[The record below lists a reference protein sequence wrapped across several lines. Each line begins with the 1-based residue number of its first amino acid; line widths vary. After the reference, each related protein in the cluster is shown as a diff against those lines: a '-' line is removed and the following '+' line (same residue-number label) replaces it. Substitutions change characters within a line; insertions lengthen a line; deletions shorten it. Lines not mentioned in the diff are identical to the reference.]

1 MSVFYKCSTR
11 PNSRSFFTVYS
22 LNNYWVFLSSNP
34 TLLNISLAVTFT
46 LLCCPTVEV
55 FSQPSFNPLFYP
67 SLCFFRRQIRQWVRE
82 GGGGGSRCYSA
93 GVTTK
98 TMDIRVQSEG
108 PTTAADNNNRHQPHW
123 SCESSPLTAESE
135 RTKNKKEA
143 ERKDGGGGGGA
154 EGGRRDSL
162 LDLWPAEMGL
172 GHRPE
177 YNLPRGRRNNSK
189 SHI

>member
-22 LNNYWVFLSSNP
+22 FNAAVLSNRWSLFSISSFLNP
-34 TLLNISLAVTFT
+34 I
-46 LLCCPTVEV
+46 
-55 FSQPSFNPLFYP
+55 FYP

-98 TMDIRVQSEG
+98 TMDIRAQSEG

-123 SCESSPLTAESE
+123 SCESSPLTAESD
-135 RTKNKKEA
+135 RKKNKKEA
-143 ERKDGGGGGGA
+143 EREDGGGGGGA

-162 LDLWPAEMGL
+162 LDLWPVWCMSAWL
-172 GHRPE
+172 AVDIFC
-177 YNLPRGRRNNSK
+177 S
-189 SHI
+189 